1 MLICQCA
8 NREIYKRANMPMKNV
23 SIGGEMLAFLLLA
36 YWHISLLAYYFV
48 HFYFPGEIA
57 SQRISQ

>member
-1 MLICQCA
+1 MLICQC
-8 NREIYKRANMPMKNV
+8 ANMPMKNV

-36 YWHISLLAYYFV
+36 YWYISLLAYYLV

-57 SQRISQ
+57 SQRIGQ